1 MEPMKDLAANV
12 YEAFSQ
18 ETEPSPQMQT
28 GFFLS
33 NLFSKSSS
41 CQGIS

>member
-12 YEAFSQ
+12 YEAFTQ
-18 ETEPSPQMQT
+18 ETEPPPQTQT

-33 NLFSKSSS
+33 NIFNKSSS